1 MASFKIYTQYDVITD
16 IQSQLRIIEEK
27 ISEDPDPPNPTPSPP
42 NPENPDIDRQTK
54 AFAIVSQAAT
64 SQFNYQNV
72 GRRKFDL
79 RKYTVNGK
87 TYYPWLFSKTL
98 KHDNNG
104 LTTVEDLNRLIRVSL
119 EKGNL
124 KSINALA
131 MSQDPNKTRKT
142 EGVATGNSF
151 WIRGCDV
158 QLYNTSDVFFP
169 VDSLTHVCEMI
180 EVYENALLR
189 DISFNNFNDETE
201 IDVKRALKTI
211 NNYNNLSSYI
221 GPTNSN
227 NKITGQELFRGNGK
241 DELIGPYVSQYLVL
255 PYSYNGLKIDQKYP
269 VENDVDETID
279 YDNYLNI
286 QRGIVGGP
294 PNFSGDTK
302 YAYSPRVLG
311 SIVHN
316 DPLYWAYYNACLI
329 SKQNGIELDYDG
341 NDVTSAW
348 TDKGFP
354 DLLESVAEISLG
366 ALRVAWNS
374 KYNIT
379 LRLRP
384 EAMAQRI
391 DYIQQGIFT
400 GDVFDK
406 IKDNLVPGKETLDE
420 VFLRNNNY
428 LLLMMYPEGSPTHAS
443 RPAGHAV
450 VSGACTTVMKAFLK
464 THDSNNNPLHWP
476 SDPKHSI
483 DGNVLQTYDKSDNKI
498 TIIGE
503 INKLASNMALGRDMG
518 GVHYRADG
526 DDGIVLGETFAIKY
540 LQIKLKEYIGLYNGM
555 ISSFKLEKFNG
566 EFIEITSTNINILS
580 LR

>member
-1 MASFKIYTQYDVITD
+1 MASFKIYS
-16 IQSQLRIIEEK
+16 QSLMTNIKSRLTLIEEK
-27 ISEDPDPPNPTPSPP
+27 VSQNPDPPIQPSNP
-42 NPENPDIDRQTK
+42 NIDRQIK
-54 AFAIVSQAAT
+54 AFAIVSQAAAY
-64 SQFNYQNV
+64 QFNYQNI
-72 GRRKFDL
+72 GRKHFDL
-79 RKYTVNGK
+79 RTYTVNGK

-104 LTTVEDLNRLIRVSL
+104 LTTVEDLDRLINISL
-119 EKGNL
+119 EEGSL

-131 MSQDPNKTRKT
+131 MSQDPNKIRKM

-151 WIRGCDV
+151 WIRGSDV
-158 QLYNTSDVFFP
+158 QLYNTSNDFFP
-169 VDSLTHVCEMI
+169 VDSLKHACEMI

-189 DISFNNFNDETE
+189 DTPFNDFNDETK
-201 IDVKRALKTI
+201 IDVTRALTSLTK
-211 NNYNNLSSYI
+211 YNDLSSYT
-221 GPTNSN
+221 GPTNSD

-241 DELIGPYVSQYLVL
+241 DELFGPYVSQYLVL
-255 PYSYNGLKIDQKYP
+255 PYSYNGINIDQKYP
-269 VENDVDETID
+269 VENDVPETIK

-286 QRGIVGGP
+286 QRGIVGGS
-294 PNFSGDTK
+294 PNFSGDLK

-316 DPLYWAYYNACLI
+316 DPLYWSYYNACLI

-341 NDVTSAW
+341 NDITSAW

-374 KYNIT
+374 KYNIA
-379 LRLRP
+379 LLLRP

-420 VFLRNNNY
+420 VFLRNDNY
-428 LLLMMYPEGSPTHAS
+428 LLLMMYPEGSPTHPS
-443 RPAGHAV
+443 FPAGHAV

-464 THDSNNNPLHWP
+464 THDSNNNPLIWP

-483 DGNVLQTYDKSDNKI
+483 DGNVLQTYDKSDNNKI

-526 DDGIVLGETFAIKY
+526 DNGIVLGETFAIKY

-566 EFIEITSTNINILS
+566 EFIEITSDNINILS
-580 LR
+580 SR

>member
-1 MASFKIYTQYDVITD
+1 MPSFKIYTQYNVITD
-16 IQSQLRIIEEK
+16 IKSQLRIAEDK
-27 ISEDPDPPNPTPSPP
+27 ISEDLDPP
-42 NPENPDIDRQTK
+42 NPENPNIDRQTK
-54 AFAIVSQAAT
+54 AFAIVSQAAA
-64 SQFNYQNV
+64 SQFNYENV
-72 GRRKFDL
+72 GKQKFDL
-79 RKYTVNGK
+79 RTYTENGK

-104 LTTVEDLNRLIRVSL
+104 LTTVEDLDRLIRISSEQGSL
-119 EKGNL
+119 Q
-124 KSINALA
+124 SINDLA
-131 MSQDPNKTRKT
+131 MSQDPSKIRKI

-151 WIRGCDV
+151 WIRGSDV
-158 QLYNTSDVFFP
+158 QLYNTSNNFFA
-169 VDSLTHVCEMI
+169 VDDPKHACEMI

-189 DISFNNFNDETE
+189 DVPFNTFNDQNNVNN
-201 IDVKRALKTI
+201 DVQRALLSLT
-211 NNYNNLSSYI
+211 NYNNLSSYT
-221 GPTNSN
+221 GPTNSE

-255 PYSYNGLKIDQKYP
+255 PYSYNGLEIEQKYR
-269 VENDVDETID
+269 VENDVNETIV

-286 QRGIVGGP
+286 QRGIVEDT
-294 PNFSGDTK
+294 PNFSGDSK

-329 SKQNGIELDYDG
+329 SKQNGIELDYTG

-348 TDKGFP
+348 TDQGFP

-400 GDVFDK
+400 GDVFDE
-406 IKDNLVPGKETLDE
+406 IKANLVHGQGTLDE
-420 VFLRNNNY
+420 VFSRNNNY
-428 LLLMMYPEGSPTHAS
+428 LLLMMYPEGSPTHPS
-443 RPAGHAV
+443 CPAGHAV

-464 THDSNNNPLHWP
+464 THDSNNQPLPWP

-483 DGNVLQTYDKSDNKI
+483 DGNVLQTYDKSDNEI

-503 INKLASNMALGRDMG
+503 INKLASNMALGRNMG

-526 DDGIVLGETFAIKY
+526 DAGIVLGETFAIKY